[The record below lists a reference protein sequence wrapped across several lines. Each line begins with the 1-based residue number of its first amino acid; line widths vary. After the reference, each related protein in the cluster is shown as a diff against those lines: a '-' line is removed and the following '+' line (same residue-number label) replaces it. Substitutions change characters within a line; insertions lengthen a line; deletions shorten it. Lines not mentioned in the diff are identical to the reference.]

1 MAKIR
6 LAQKS
11 VHVNA
16 RGISILR
23 FKTEECFCGNSYGKY
38 GIDSKRLCLSK
49 CIVEGDSAQKQAY
62 CGGPLSNAVY
72 DRTEAL
78 QKEKAF
84 DAERSEMKAED
95 IIVSLEGESC
105 TETCVKWNGVG
116 GQGHYRCVDSLL
128 PKLLFSGIRKL
139 LVNKLNCQ
147 SGNIRDGSNSK
158 FRNVAPAIHNDNKC
172 YTTLGRH
179 LMCHAKM
186 DQVKRLCVC
195 TTI

>member
-1 MAKIR
+1 M
-6 LAQKS
+6 
-11 VHVNA
+11 
-16 RGISILR
+16 LR
-23 FKTEECFCGNSYGKY
+23 
-38 GIDSKRLCLSK
+38 
-49 CIVEGDSAQKQAY
+49 
-62 CGGPLSNAVY
+62 
-72 DRTEAL
+72 
-78 QKEKAF
+78 KAF
-84 DAERSEMKAED
+84 DAERSGMQAED
-95 IIVSLEGESC
+95 IIVSTEGESC